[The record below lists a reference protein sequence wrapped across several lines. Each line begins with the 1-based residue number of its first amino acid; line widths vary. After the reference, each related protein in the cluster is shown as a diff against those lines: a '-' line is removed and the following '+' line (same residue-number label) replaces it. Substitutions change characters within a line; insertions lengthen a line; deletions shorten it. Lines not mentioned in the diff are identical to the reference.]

1 MTCIV
6 AVAKDEHVWMAG
18 DLMGSNGFTK
28 KIYSDTKVF
37 VNGDFIIGY
46 CGSFRMGQILQ
57 YNWEQPP
64 RIEGLTDRQ
73 YLQTDVI
80 ESMRNCLA
88 QFGVGE
94 FREGEHQGGNFLIGY
109 RGGIY
114 EMQNNFS
121 ILKNDDFAAIGSGT
135 YHAEATLKVLT
146 ENPDFD
152 PAYVLQ
158 KAIEVAGE
166 FTTSVSKEC
175 TVVSTDEDAIE
186 ELFEE
191 EDVQLTIDKFD
202 ELVKEDPETLKDMLF
217 GVDPEKQLEE
227 QMKELMG
234 DPIPEELL
242 TSLSKEQL
250 IKIIRG
256 ELTEDEEEELF
267 SSLDEGECSTDYLS
281 KYNGEAIEEIERL
294 DHLKQIADDEGIL
307 YPHNIGVEKLRQK
320 ILNHLDSHHQ
330 E

>member
-28 KIYSDTKVF
+28 KVYSDTKVF

-94 FREGEHQGGNFLIGY
+94 FKEGEHQGGNFLIGY

-135 YHAEATLKVLT
+135 YHAEAALKVLT
-146 ENPDFD
+146 EVPDFD

-175 TVVSTDEDAIE
+175 TIVSTDEEAID
-186 ELFEE
+186 ELAESE
-191 EDVQLTIDKFD
+191 EDQALTIDKFD
-202 ELVKEDPETLKDMLF
+202 KLVKEDPEALKDILF
-217 GVDPEKQLEE
+217 GVDPDKIVEQQLSEI
-227 QMKELMG
+227 MG
-234 DPIPEELL
+234 DPIPLKQL
-242 TSLSKEQL
+242 TCLDKDTL
-250 IKIIRG
+250 IKVIRG
-256 ELTEDEEEELF
+256 ELSEDEWDMLFPEEEEEEQF
-267 SSLDEGECSTDYLS
+267 EDEPNYIDVERTTD
-281 KYNGEAIEEIERL
+281 IEE
-294 DHLKQIADDEGIL
+294 LKEVAKNCKL
-307 YPHNIGVEKLRQK
+307 KYPHNIGIEKLREK
-320 ILNHLDSHHQ
+320 ILKHLDLLES
-330 E
+330 

>member
-28 KIYSDTKVF
+28 KVYSDTKVF

-94 FREGEHQGGNFLIGY
+94 FKEGEHQGGNFLIGY

-135 YHAEATLKVLT
+135 YHAEAALKVLT
-146 ENPDFD
+146 ESPDFD

-158 KAIEVAGE
+158 KSIEVAGE

-175 TVVSTDEDAIE
+175 TIVSTDEEAID
-186 ELFEE
+186 ELSEE
-191 EDVQLTIDKFD
+191 EEETLTIEKFD
-202 ELVKEDPETLKDMLF
+202 ELVKEDPESLKDMLF
-217 GVDPEKQLEE
+217 GVDPDKLVEQQLSD
-227 QMKELMG
+227 LMG
-234 DPIPEELL
+234 EPIPEHQLA
-242 TSLSKEQL
+242 SLDKETL
-250 IKIIRG
+250 IKVIRG
-256 ELTEDEEEELF
+256 ELSEEEWYVLFPEEEEQF
-267 SSLDEGECSTDYLS
+267 EAEPAYVDVECTTDIS
-281 KYNGEAIEEIERL
+281 E
-294 DHLKQIADDEGIL
+294 LKEVANNL
-307 YPHNIGVEKLRQK
+307 KLKYPHNIGIEKLREK
-320 ILNHLDSHHQ
+320 VLKHLDPLDD
-330 E
+330 